1 MMFVAQQPFSV
12 TSEHAFTLSV
22 GRLLCPFP
30 SWLPYSIHNTIV
42 HCLPFLL
49 SLSLP
54 GTRQSLFLVTIES
67 DNRSHSCC
75 HPVRHSSSYC
85 CRSVCHPLGHS
96 VFPSYILVE
105 DHCFLTR
112 YSNLHS
118 CYNLK
123 FKIFFS
129 MFAIPKCLTYI

>member
-1 MMFVAQQPFSV
+1 MVFVAQQTFCV
-12 TSEHAFTLSV
+12 TSKHAFTLSI

-30 SWLPYSIHNTIV
+30 KLVTVLYHKTIV
-42 HCLPFLL
+42 HCLPFSLSLSL

-54 GTRQSLFLVTIES
+54 GTRQSLFLVTIQP

-96 VFPSYILVE
+96 VFPSYTLVA

-112 YSNLHS
+112 YSNFHS
-118 CYNLK
+118 SYNLK
-123 FKIFFS
+123 
-129 MFAIPKCLTYI
+129 